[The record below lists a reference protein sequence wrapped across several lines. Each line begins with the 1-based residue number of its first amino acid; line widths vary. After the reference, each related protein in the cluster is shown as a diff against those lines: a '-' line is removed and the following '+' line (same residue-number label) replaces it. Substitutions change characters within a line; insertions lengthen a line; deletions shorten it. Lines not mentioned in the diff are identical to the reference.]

1 MNSTKLAYVA
11 ETSKSK
17 NAFLLVTFHHTY
29 ETWSCSYCFTSCFA
43 LLGFVCFFFSLGYSL
58 FSVLQRNTYS
68 IQACFLVAFVC
79 LIYSCLRREKKKKD
93 LEVFSLWFFSP
104 YPCTSG
110 SKFLFLPFFFFFS
123 QESSKDKNIPASR
136 TTQEPTL
143 TSLFS
148 TSQVF
153 VSQTAIQETLLS
165 QISVQ
170 LG

>member
-1 MNSTKLAYVA
+1 M

-79 LIYSCLRREKKKKD
+79 LIYSCLRREKRRKTLKY
-93 LEVFSLWFFSP
+93 LFYVFFPLTHALLAANFFF
-104 YPCTSG
+104 Y
-110 SKFLFLPFFFFFS
+110 LFFFFFS

-148 TSQVF
+148 MSQVF

>member
-1 MNSTKLAYVA
+1 M

-93 LEVFSLWFFSP
+93 LEVFILFFFSS

-123 QESSKDKNIPASR
+123 LKRVQKIR
-136 TTQEPTL
+136 TSLQVEQHEPTL

>member
-1 MNSTKLAYVA
+1 M

-93 LEVFSLWFFSP
+93 LEVFILWLFSP